1 MKKTGNLIKDKLDT
15 ILTEKQHTA
24 AEFERNVGILF
35 SLKIVINVLYA
46 LMFFQV
52 FLILPRL
59 DDPELKIRT
68 LPEIFSIH
76 TNGLIVIVVGLLM
89 LTTYWIQFNKQLGNL
104 VRSSPLHG
112 VLAILQMISLM
123 LYLYFVRIDIES
135 DGMVFALQME
145 SIFLAL
151 AGFIGAINW
160 YYAKKNNLTSK
171 NINEEEK
178 NSILLSILPEPL
190 AASFSLLFATVSQLA
205 WTISFLIIIPLSYF
219 LKKMGKKN
227 SNSI

>member
-1 MKKTGNLIKDKLDT
+1 MNKTSKLIKDKLSN

-24 AEFERNVGILF
+24 AELERNVGILF

-52 FLILPRL
+52 FLILPRM
-59 DDPELKIRT
+59 DDPELKMHT

-76 TNGLIVIVVGLLM
+76 SEGLIVIIVGLLM

-112 VLAILQMISLM
+112 ALAILQMISLM
-123 LYLYFVRIDIES
+123 MYLYFFRIDIES
-135 DGMVFALQME
+135 EGMVFALQME
-145 SIFLAL
+145 SVFLAL

-160 YYAKKNNLTSK
+160 YYAKKNKLTSK

-178 NSILLSILPEPL
+178 KSILFSILPEPL

-205 WTISFLIIIPLSYF
+205 WTLSFLIIIPLSYV

-227 SNSI
+227 FNNS

>member
-1 MKKTGNLIKDKLDT
+1 MNKTGNIIKDKFDYM
-15 ILTEKQHTA
+15 LTEKQYTA
-24 AEFERNVGILF
+24 ADFERNVGILF

-59 DDPELKIRT
+59 DDPELKIHT
-68 LPEIFSIH
+68 LPEIFSMNTDGI
-76 TNGLIVIVVGLLM
+76 IVIIVGLLM

-123 LYLYFVRIDIES
+123 MYLYFVRIDIES
-135 DGMVFALQME
+135 DGMEFALQME
-145 SIFLAL
+145 SVFLAL

-160 YYAKKNNLTSK
+160 YYAKKNKLTSK

-178 NSILLSILPEPL
+178 NIILFSILPEPL
-190 AASFSLLFATVSQLA
+190 AASFSFLFATVSQVA
-205 WTISFLIIIPLSYF
+205 WTISFLIVIPLSYV
-219 LKKMGKKN
+219 LKKIGKKK
-227 SNSI
+227 

>member
-1 MKKTGNLIKDKLDT
+1 MSNLIKDKFDNM
-15 ILTEKQHTA
+15 LTEKQHTA

-46 LMFFQV
+46 LMFFQL

-68 LPEIFSIH
+68 LPEIFSTH
-76 TNGLIVIVVGLLM
+76 TDVIIVIIVGLLM
-89 LTTYWIQFNKQLGNL
+89 VTTYWIQFNKQLGNL

-123 LYLYFVRIDIES
+123 MYLYFVRIDIES

-145 SIFLAL
+145 SVFLAL

-160 YYAKKNNLTSK
+160 YYAKKNKLTSK
-171 NINEEEK
+171 NIDEQEK
-178 NSILLSILPEPL
+178 NIILFSILPEPL
-190 AASFSLLFATVSQLA
+190 AASFSFLFATVSQVA
-205 WTISFLIIIPLSYF
+205 WTISFLIIIPLSYI

-227 SNSI
+227 FND

>member
-1 MKKTGNLIKDKLDT
+1 MKKTGNLIKDKLDS
-15 ILTEKQHTA
+15 ILTEKQHTT

-59 DDPELKIRT
+59 DDPELKIHT
-68 LPEIFSIH
+68 LPEIFSMNTDGI
-76 TNGLIVIVVGLLM
+76 IVIVVGLLM

-123 LYLYFVRIDIES
+123 MYLYFVRIDIES
-135 DGMVFALQME
+135 EGMEFALQME
-145 SIFLAL
+145 SVFLAL

-178 NSILLSILPEPL
+178 NSILFSILPEPL
-190 AASFSLLFATVSQLA
+190 ADSLSFLFATVSQLA
-205 WTISFLIIIPLSYF
+205 WTISFLVVIPLSYF
-219 LKKMGKKN
+219 LKKMGKKK
-227 SNSI
+227 

>member
-1 MKKTGNLIKDKLDT
+1 MNKTSKFIKDKLGN

-24 AEFERNVGILF
+24 AELERNVGILF

-52 FLILPRL
+52 FLILPRM
-59 DDPELKIRT
+59 DDPELKMHT

-76 TNGLIVIVVGLLM
+76 SEGLVVIIVGLLM

-112 VLAILQMISLM
+112 ALAILQMISLM
-123 LYLYFVRIDIES
+123 MYLYFFRIDIES
-135 DGMVFALQME
+135 EGMVFALQME
-145 SIFLAL
+145 SVFLAL

-160 YYAKKNNLTSK
+160 YYAKKNKLTSK

-178 NSILLSILPEPL
+178 KSIMFSILPEPL
-190 AASFSLLFATVSQLA
+190 AASFSLPFAAVSQLA
-205 WTISFLIIIPLSYF
+205 WTLSFLIIIPLSYV

-227 SNSI
+227 FNNS